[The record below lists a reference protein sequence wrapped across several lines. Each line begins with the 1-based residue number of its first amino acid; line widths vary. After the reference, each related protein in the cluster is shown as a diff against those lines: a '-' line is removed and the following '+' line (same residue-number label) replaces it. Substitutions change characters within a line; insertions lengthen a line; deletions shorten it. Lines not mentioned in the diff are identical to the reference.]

1 MKLSEKIQEALR
13 EQQEINLSDPAVQKQ
28 LAAQCG
34 YVPAGA
40 QPAPSIPE
48 AVMEVIAGLVYEV
61 ERNICPHEETHRGGQ
76 WEICDMC
83 GARWADDMGGK
94 PEFKWPEVVE
104 KARDMLEAAPGAQP
118 APSGPD
124 GFAWP
129 ECPKRRQSHV
139 LFDDGYEEGWAAC
152 VATIKAAWKS
162 EGQIMCTI
170 NDEEP
175 AFPVS
180 TSNPY
185 SGHQDGPNTWQFPGM
200 TLRDYFAAKAMQGLF
215 AAGGGVTRGAGE
227 WASIAYKMADAMLA
241 TRKEK

>member
-1 MKLSEKIQEALR
+1 MSTGMRKYMEKDCPDIPFLPAEVSIDREELRQLR
-13 EQQEINLSDPAVQKQ
+13 EE
-28 LAAQCG
+28 LAQ
-34 YVPAGA
+34 YKN
-40 QPAPSIPE
+40 
-48 AVMEVIAGLVYEV
+48 
-61 ERNICPHEETHRGGQ
+61 ERGELRTKIEQ
-76 WEICDMC
+76 
-83 GARWADDMGGK
+83 
-94 PEFKWPEVVE
+94 
-104 KARDMLEAAPGAQP
+104 
-118 APSGPD
+118 SGPD

-170 NDEEP
+170 NNEEP

-185 SGHQDGPNTWQFPGM
+185 SGHQDGPNTCQFPGM

-215 AAGGGVTRGAGE
+215 AAGGGVTRDAGE
-227 WASIAYKMADAMLA
+227 WASIAYKMADAMLV